1 MEETTYEGR
10 RLTEGRRLILMV
22 GLPRSG
28 KTTLALKYDFP
39 IVSPDAIRFALH
51 GETFL
56 KEAEFMVWPMAIL
69 MVKALFA
76 AGHAQ
81 VILDATNH
89 TLKRRQFW
97 YDAGDW
103 EIGYVH
109 ATASKEDC
117 IARARIE
124 EALADPPND
133 FSLVPVIERMAEAW
147 EDVTTGEWRP
157 TDGS

>member
-1 MEETTYEGR
+1 MATTK
-10 RLTEGRRLILMV
+10 RLILMV

-28 KTTLALKYDFP
+28 KTTLALEYGFP
-39 IVSPDAIRFALH
+39 IVSPDAIRLALH
-51 GETFL
+51 GQTFRS
-56 KEAEFMVWPMAIL
+56 EAEFMVWPLAIL

-76 AGHAQ
+76 AGHTE

-103 EIGYVH
+103 QIGYAH
-109 ATASKEDC
+109 CTADRDTC
-117 IARARIE
+117 IRRAE
-124 EALADPPND
+124 EEESLQDPPND

-147 EDVTTGEWRP
+147 EDVSSDEWRP
-157 TDGS
+157 SDGN